1 MFEGGRMDRAKR
13 WCGRTLL
20 AFAAAIGMGAAAQAQ
35 DIPPTVSPLRVE
47 SDLNGVNLT
56 TGKTTI
62 EPPVLSVPGAPNLRF
77 DRVQNAAPYVI
88 GRKYGGPG
96 EYPTGNYTVHTG
108 TGGSESFRCIDV
120 ADCTSVTGTGSYF
133 RPNATFRQAGTAA
146 NWNFTNVHVNTTGN
160 PGVFQAYASSVT
172 HPNGESISYSYDTAM
187 LAGDFIPNRRFYRPI
202 RVTSSYGYE
211 ISITYQG
218 NDFNGDPGAWGTPS
232 VVTLYSLSA
241 PTIPLG
247 RLTYSGST
255 ITDLAGR
262 VYTCSGCNNGL
273 GADIETTAG
282 SLTLPGES
290 APARQVT
297 AATQPLVAS
306 VVRDGVTYNYS
317 YTYNGGAPYFHAQTG
332 SYWYTRL
339 AVTGPNGFNQ
349 VYTFAISNQRVVLT
363 GMTDSIGR
371 TTAYQFD
378 EAYRPVRITSPEGNY
393 ANVLYDEHGNVVSRT
408 TTPKPGSGQA
418 AATETAS
425 FPSCDTIIAPDVSC
439 FRPTS
444 SRDALNRQTDY
455 AYNSGGQLTE
465 RIDPADATGVRRRT
479 STIYDG
485 FGRRSE
491 VRVCSDTG
499 ATCAANAPIR
509 TAYDYLAPNLPAAAP
524 LPSAMRQTDAATGLT
539 LTTAYAYDAAGRLTM
554 TDGPLD
560 GTADAT
566 YARYDVLGRKT
577 WEISAAAP
585 NGVRVATRITYRDA
599 DDKPLYSEIGT
610 IPTFDSA
617 SLTVLNRTDVSYD
630 SHRNPIRAAVSS
642 GGTTYAVTD
651 KAYDDRGRLTCTA
664 VRMNPA
670 AFGQMPGACAHT
682 TAGSQGPDRI
692 TVNSYDAAGQLLQ
705 EIRAYLTPQQQN
717 YATYTYTANGQRD
730 HLYDANTN
738 VTTFLYDGFDRL
750 QYMVMPSP
758 TSPGGVNWS
767 DYEQYGYDAVGNRT
781 SLRKRDG
788 SYISYQYDNLN
799 RMILKLVPERSG
811 LDPSFTRDVYYG
823 YDLRNAQTY
832 ARFDSTAGEGVTNAY
847 DGFGR
852 LASTTTNMGGT
863 SRSLTYA
870 YDAASRRGR
879 ITHPDGVFFTY
890 DYDARSRLNIVRDQ
904 GTGWLSGFSYSDRG
918 PVTEQSYAGALA
930 GNSGYGYDALDRLN
944 YVGHN
949 MGGAGSVGYSFG
961 YNAASQITSRY
972 RNNNA
977 YAWGGAYNVNRTY
990 SVNGLNQYTAAGG
1003 ASFTYDGNGNL
1014 TSDGTRTFT
1023 YDVENRLVTTSTGAT
1038 LRYDPL
1044 GRLWT
1049 SSAPGFETI
1058 RYLYDGDAL
1067 VGEYD
1072 GSGNQLA
1079 RYVHG
1084 ADSGADDPL
1093 VWYGGSSVAQ
1103 SNARYLRRDHQGT
1116 IVTVTDASGNP
1127 LAINAY
1133 DEWGIPGANNQGR
1146 FQYTGQAWMGE
1157 LGMYYYKARI
1167 YSPTLGRFLQ
1177 VDPIGYDDQINL
1189 YAYVGNDPVN
1199 GVDPTGM
1206 ATDDEIRRAR
1216 QTIRS
1221 LMGAIRRDIR
1231 AADQPAEGSRLRAGS
1246 DNARIATLRTQL
1258 NSLGR
1263 LDPAVVADMRVNAP
1277 SGAIGTGLTNAMSG
1291 TVEQVFTATTSSGGV
1306 AIGRADQSSQTDDSG
1321 RAVAPRGLLAIGHEH
1336 GAGAGREYPGVGD
1349 PGNVLLQR
1357 VPSIYAQGGNSNA
1370 IGWNG
1375 SRFTMTNVAG
1385 STPPYASAPQ
1395 WIRDT
1400 FAPW

>member
-1 MFEGGRMDRAKR
+1 MHPRRRCGFE
-13 WCGRTLL
+13 
-20 AFAAAIGMGAAAQAQ
+20 FF
-35 DIPPTVSPLRVE
+35 S
-47 SDLNGVNLT
+47 
-56 TGKTTI
+56 
-62 EPPVLSVPGAPNLRF
+62 
-77 DRVQNAAPYVI
+77 
-88 GRKYGGPG
+88 
-96 EYPTGNYTVHTG
+96 
-108 TGGSESFRCIDV
+108 
-120 ADCTSVTGTGSYF
+120 
-133 RPNATFRQAGTAA
+133 
-146 NWNFTNVHVNTTGN
+146 
-160 PGVFQAYASSVT
+160 AST
-172 HPNGESISYSYDTAM
+172 
-187 LAGDFIPNRRFYRPI
+187 
-202 RVTSSYGYE
+202 
-211 ISITYQG
+211 
-218 NDFNGDPGAWGTPS
+218 
-232 VVTLYSLSA
+232 
-241 PTIPLG
+241 
-247 RLTYSGST
+247 
-255 ITDLAGR
+255 
-262 VYTCSGCNNGL
+262 
-273 GADIETTAG
+273 
-282 SLTLPGES
+282 
-290 APARQVT
+290 
-297 AATQPLVAS
+297 
-306 VVRDGVTYNYS
+306 
-317 YTYNGGAPYFHAQTG
+317 
-332 SYWYTRL
+332 
-339 AVTGPNGFNQ
+339 
-349 VYTFAISNQRVVLT
+349 
-363 GMTDSIGR
+363 
-371 TTAYQFD
+371 
-378 EAYRPVRITSPEGNY
+378 
-393 ANVLYDEHGNVVSRT
+393 
-408 TTPKPGSGQA
+408 PGSSPGQA
-418 AATETAS
+418 
-425 FPSCDTIIAPDVSC
+425 
-439 FRPTS
+439 
-444 SRDALNRQTDY
+444 
-455 AYNSGGQLTE
+455 
-465 RIDPADATGVRRRT
+465 
-479 STIYDG
+479 
-485 FGRRSE
+485 
-491 VRVCSDTG
+491 
-499 ATCAANAPIR
+499 NAF
-509 TAYDYLAPNLPAAAP
+509 
-524 LPSAMRQTDAATGLT
+524 S
-539 LTTAYAYDAAGRLTM
+539 
-554 TDGPLD
+554 
-560 GTADAT
+560 
-566 YARYDVLGRKT
+566 
-577 WEISAAAP
+577 W
-585 NGVRVATRITYRDA
+585 
-599 DDKPLYSEIGT
+599 
-610 IPTFDSA
+610 
-617 SLTVLNRTDVSYD
+617 
-630 SHRNPIRAAVSS
+630 
-642 GGTTYAVTD
+642 GGT
-651 KAYDDRGRLTCTA
+651 
-664 VRMNPA
+664 
-670 AFGQMPGACAHT
+670 
-682 TAGSQGPDRI
+682 
-692 TVNSYDAAGQLLQ
+692 
-705 EIRAYLTPQQQN
+705 
-717 YATYTYTANGQRD
+717 
-730 HLYDANTN
+730 
-738 VTTFLYDGFDRL
+738 
-750 QYMVMPSP
+750 
-758 TSPGGVNWS
+758 
-767 DYEQYGYDAVGNRT
+767 
-781 SLRKRDG
+781 
-788 SYISYQYDNLN
+788 
-799 RMILKLVPERSG
+799 
-811 LDPSFTRDVYYG
+811 
-823 YDLRNAQTY
+823 
-832 ARFDSTAGEGVTNAY
+832 
-847 DGFGR
+847 
-852 LASTTTNMGGT
+852 
-863 SRSLTYA
+863 
-870 YDAASRRGR
+870 
-879 ITHPDGVFFTY
+879 
-890 DYDARSRLNIVRDQ
+890 
-904 GTGWLSGFSYSDRG
+904 
-918 PVTEQSYAGALA
+918 
-930 GNSGYGYDALDRLN
+930 
-944 YVGHN
+944 
-949 MGGAGSVGYSFG
+949 
-961 YNAASQITSRY
+961 
-972 RNNNA
+972 
-977 YAWGGAYNVNRTY
+977 YNVNRTY

-1049 SSAPGFETI
+1049 NSAPGFETI